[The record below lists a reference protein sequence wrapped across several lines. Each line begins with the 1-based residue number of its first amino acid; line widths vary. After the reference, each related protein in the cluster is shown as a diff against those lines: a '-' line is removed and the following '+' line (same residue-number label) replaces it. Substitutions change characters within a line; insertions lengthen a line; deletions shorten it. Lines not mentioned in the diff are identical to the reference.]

1 MTPAVLMAEHKAGF
15 TALAQ
20 GKAGGKSETGDRKAM
35 VPRSSGRRILG
46 ALVSAPNATT
56 QAVPKLGPVPEGKEP
71 GARLPR
77 AGGGETRRH
86 LAGLDEEASKSEAL
100 ELLRGL
106 GRKAGVGEESIQK
119 VSKLVAN
126 SLGMGA
132 REQADRGPDAAWL
145 EHANRKDTQALAEG
159 SGEWLEHPRRHD
171 SPSKPTP
178 ASGATNAI
186 DKAFQRMAGQ
196 DKVRR
201 HKTLAHVQALLDDVH
216 LSMLDEAKARMHA
229 ADAGALP
236 RAARKLP
243 GQNATAGAWFGFA
256 DVGSAMDVRAGDAI
270 ALDLVWRG
278 FSSLVPHHHQLQLM
292 IQVNGSDFL
301 WEGSIGKSALAG
313 IPHTVLL
320 DLPLGTHRVGAGMY
334 VAEQSMASGITAPAL
349 VLRVRRV
356 MPPPRPDLRGT
367 QLPAPRPPALPSD
380 WQGGAG
386 GECSA
391 SALCRV
397 MQQWWSALEA
407 VEKREAPRGKPLGV
421 FLTSYTLL
429 GHALYGWHVPWR
441 GDHRWDRGAS
451 SPHSRFKM
459 HYTPW
464 KDRIY
469 LGLAEEA
476 WTAGVSKA
484 MDLELAKQRQA
495 GRARWTVLKSGSQ
508 ASGRIIT
515 FTHSFDVQVILFLL
529 QRSEDGGGDRLRA
542 TVGLESEL
550 GLIRHSATSCCSP
563 DKLVSV
569 ATLGGRYLLPG
580 DVDLH
585 LLESFGPGFDKVYAP
600 SKWQAHHA
608 GPLDQPPSPPDFEP
622 GVRGQPVLRRRRG
635 LVLSGHGVLDTDCW
649 RVDAG
654 SDAAW
659 ESPRIKGHSK
669 PRLDIGDVFSVYLC
683 VPEAKE
689 ANAGRGQGQGLVGA
703 RRAPAVDGVIKLRA
717 AAGTIVVVRETSC
730 PAARRG
736 FLNPGPRSGDMEA
749 AAARMLGPDELVVDL
764 MGPELL
770 ALRQEHLGGCAY
782 AFPFEVTLAGPFR
795 LTVQLLRSNFSA
807 LDEVSFSSA
816 HPTMHFDQVW
826 GTGPL
831 TC

>member
-1 MTPAVLMAEHKAGF
+1 
-15 TALAQ
+15 
-20 GKAGGKSETGDRKAM
+20 M

-46 ALVSAPNATT
+46 ALVSAPNATA
-56 QAVPKLGPVPEGKEP
+56 QALPKLGPVPEGKEP

-77 AGGGETRRH
+77 SGEGETRRH
-86 LAGLDEEASKSEAL
+86 LTGLDEEASKSEAL

-119 VSKLVAN
+119 VSELVAN

-132 REQADRGPDAAWL
+132 REQADRGPSAAWL
-145 EHANRKDTQALAEG
+145 EHSNRYDKQASAKG
-159 SGEWLEHPRRHD
+159 SGEWLEHPRRDD
-171 SPSKPTP
+171 SPTKPTP
-178 ASGATNAI
+178 SSGATNEI
-186 DKAFQRMAGQ
+186 DKAFQRMADQ

-201 HKTLAHVQALLDDVH
+201 PKTLAFVQALLDDVH

-243 GQNATAGAWFGFA
+243 AQNATAGAWFGFA
-256 DVGSAMDVRAGDAI
+256 GAGSAIDVRAGDAI

-301 WEGSIGKSALAG
+301 WEGSISKSALAG

-320 DLPLGTHRVGAGMY
+320 DLPLGTHRVGAGVY
-334 VAEQSMASGITAPAL
+334 VAEQSMASGITAPPL

-356 MPPPRPDLRGT
+356 MPPSHPDLRGT
-367 QLPAPRPPALPSD
+367 RAPSPALPSD
-380 WQGGAG
+380 WHSAAG
-386 GECSA
+386 GECSV

-469 LGLAEEA
+469 LGVAKEA
-476 WTAGVSKA
+476 WTPAVSNA
-484 MDLELAKQRQA
+484 MDLELGKQRQA
-495 GRARWTVLKSGSQ
+495 GKVRWTVLKSGSQ
-508 ASGRIIT
+508 ASGSIIT
-515 FTHSFDVQVILFLL
+515 FTHSFDIQVILFLL
-529 QRSEDGGGDRLRA
+529 QRSEDGGDDRFRA

-580 DVDLH
+580 EVDLH
-585 LLESFGPGFDKVYAP
+585 LLESFGPGFDKVYAAA
-600 SKWQAHHA
+600 KWHPHHA
-608 GPLDQPPSPPDFEP
+608 GPLDQPASAPDFEP
-622 GVRGQPVLRRRRG
+622 GLRGQVEPVLRRRRG
-635 LVLSGHGVLDTDCW
+635 LVLSRHGVLDRDCW

-659 ESPRIKGHSK
+659 ESPRLKGHSK
-669 PRLDIGDVFSVYLC
+669 PRLDIDDVFSVYLC

-689 ANAGRGQGQGLVGA
+689 ANANAGLEGQGLGQGLGLLGA
-703 RRAPAVDGVIKLRA
+703 RQAPAVDGVIKLRA

-736 FLNPGPRSGDMEA
+736 FLNPGPRSADMEA
-749 AAARMLGPDELVVDL
+749 AAARKVGPDELVVDL

-770 ALRQEHLGGCAY
+770 SLRQEHLGGCAY
-782 AFPFEVTLAGPFR
+782 AFPFEVTLPGPFR
-795 LTVQLLRSNFSA
+795 LSVQLLRANFSA

-816 HPTMHFDQVW
+816 HPTMHFDQVL
-826 GTGPL
+826 GHRTPVML
-831 TC
+831 TCMS